1 MKRNKLLRSVS
12 SRISMGE
19 KKGLYPYSC
28 MDSIYKDPK
37 RMLAVMPSGK
47 GQCDCEI
54 GEEAGF

>member
-1 MKRNKLLRSVS
+1 
-12 SRISMGE
+12 MGE